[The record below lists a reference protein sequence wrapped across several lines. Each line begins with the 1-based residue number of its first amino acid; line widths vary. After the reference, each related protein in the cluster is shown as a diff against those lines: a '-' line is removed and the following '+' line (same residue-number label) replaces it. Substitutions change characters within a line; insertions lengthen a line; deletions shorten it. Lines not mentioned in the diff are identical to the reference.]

1 MAQATTKA
9 FGKGIVVLLGD
20 GATPEVFT
28 APCGI
33 TERGFTLSKEL
44 QETQVP
50 DCQDE
55 DAPSWTERDAV
66 SRSASINSSGVM
78 AVESLPAWRTAFA
91 ANTSRSFRVFNDG
104 NSAAGGGHWAGKFH
118 ISSLEFSS
126 AKGGRV
132 ELSIQAESDGP
143 VVWVPAAS

>member
-1 MAQATTKA
+1 MAQATTKT
-9 FGKGIVVLLGD
+9 FGKGLIVMLGD
-20 GATPEVFT
+20 GATPEVFA

-33 TERGFTLSKEL
+33 TERGFTLSNEL

-50 DCQDE
+50 DCTDE
-55 DAPSWTERDAV
+55 DAPSWTSRDKV

-78 AVESLPAWRTAFA
+78 AVESIDEWRA
-91 ANTSRSFRVFNDG
+91 AYMASGSVSFRVFNEG
-104 NSAAGGGHWAGKFH
+104 NLAAGGGHWSGKFH

-143 VVWVPAAS
+143 VVWTPAAA